1 MRYKWNY
8 QDELAQ
14 YEEEYQP
21 VARPRR
27 RARTSRA
34 EVVARL
40 VEQRDDAR
48 QGFDPSFGSKSAEKF
63 NVSRHEREW
72 IVLYLSSFYEDHY
85 ITDVLKPVKGGKEAT
100 VYCCTAGPQMGVELL
115 AAKLYRPR
123 MFRNLR
129 NDSLYRMGR
138 TVLGDDGKRIRNRR
152 EALAMAKKT
161 RFGQDLRHMNWLSN
175 EVSALETLHDA
186 GADVPRIFASN
197 ENAILMEFVG
207 DADWPAPTLASVSLS
222 KGEARTLFERV
233 LHNVELMLEHSRVHG
248 DLSAHNILYLD
259 GDITLI
265 DFPQVVD
272 PDVNPYARAI
282 FGRDVLRICQYFERF
297 GAGYDPARLAD
308 SLWVKHRPLD
318 NGEMGA

>member
-8 QDELAQ
+8 EEELAL
-14 YEEEYQP
+14 YEQEYEALAKP
-21 VARPRR
+21 RKRARP
-27 RARTSRA
+27 ARA

-40 VEQRDDAR
+40 VEKTDDTR

-72 IVLYLSSFYEDHY
+72 IVLYLSTFYEDRY

-100 VYCCTAGPQMGVELL
+100 VYCCTAGPEVGVSLL

-138 TVLGDDGKRIRNRR
+138 TVMGDDGKRIRGRR
-152 EALAMAKKT
+152 EALAMEKKT

-175 EVSALETLHDA
+175 EVAALEMLHKA
-186 GADVPRIFASN
+186 GADVPRLFTSN
-197 ENAILMEFVG
+197 ENAILMEYVG

-222 KGEARTLFERV
+222 NGEAHTLFERV
-233 LHNVELMLEHSRVHG
+233 LHNVELMLAHNRVHG

-265 DFPQVVD
+265 DFPQAVD
-272 PDVNPYARAI
+272 PDINPYSRAI
-282 FGRDVLRICQYFERF
+282 FARDVLRVCQYFERY
-297 GAGYDPARLAD
+297 GVSHDPVRLANV
-308 SLWVKHRPLD
+308 LWTKHRPLD
-318 NGEMGA
+318 NGEQ